1 MKAWKKV
8 LLTILVAIVLLIPY
22 SASAGLFRHGG
33 RSGGGIGGENS
44 GNYIQADPVGRY
56 GAVVRI
62 SCVMNDGGWKLGS
75 GVIIQWGDS
84 VRILTC
90 VHVISDTKKITI
102 RIVPTGA
109 EYDAKILAQSD
120 WDCAVLGVSE
130 EIVGVTPA
138 YLATEEEVI
147 AMKTDALESCG
158 FGGRGSFAINVGHFI
173 GYANKSYEDSEF
185 NDWMR
190 IDGSARQGDSGGPI
204 FNAAGNVVGI
214 LRATDGRTVV
224 GVQAGRLGKTLNESI
239 GQE

>member
-1 MKAWKKV
+1 MKSWSKV
-8 LLTILVAIVLLIPY
+8 LLTILVVMVLLIPY

-33 RSGGGIGGENS
+33 RYGGGGSENE
-44 GNYIQADPVGRY
+44 GNFRQADPIGRY

-62 SCVMNDGGWKLGS
+62 ECVTNSGGWKLGS
-75 GVIIQWGDS
+75 GVVVQWGS
-84 VRILTC
+84 SIRILTC
-90 VHVISDTKKITI
+90 VHVISETTQIKI
-102 RIVPTGA
+102 RVVPTGVRYA
-109 EYDAKILAQSD
+109 ATVLAQSD

-130 EIVGVTPA
+130 EIVGVEPA
-138 YLATEEEVI
+138 YLSTEAEVA
-147 AMKTDALESCG
+147 AMKTDQLESCG
-158 FGGRGSFAINVGHFI
+158 FGSRGNFAINVGHFL
-173 GYANKSYEDSEF
+173 GYANKDYEDTEF

-214 LRATDGRTVV
+214 LRATDGRIVI